1 MCEVTGW
8 MCGEFD
14 CMLWDIDGR
23 RRQLWVSPP
32 WGHSVSRLNYST
44 TYDTRTKT
52 DANNIYHLFRRGEVS
67 NHSQLFSGRFAIY
80 R

>member
-23 RRQLWVSPP
+23 RRQLWVSSP